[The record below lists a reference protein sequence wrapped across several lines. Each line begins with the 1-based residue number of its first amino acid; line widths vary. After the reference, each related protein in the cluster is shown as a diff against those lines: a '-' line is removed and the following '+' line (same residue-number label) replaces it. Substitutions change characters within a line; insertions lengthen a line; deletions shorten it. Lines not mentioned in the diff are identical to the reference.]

1 MGCHVQ
7 RIPWVTTPTEVTVV
21 SRPAEFLVIPYFL
34 HLANLL
40 NLEPTPKDVLLR
52 FAADKAPT
60 FSGLLDS
67 PEEAEKQEHI
77 SNPHALPF
85 RMGFRCTCLSEQ
97 ASPFVSTAKGAPS
110 DIGVQACE
118 TSRSKAPAGKVFN
131 YLPYIDVP
139 VLQVPPLA
147 FAAIQ

>member
-1 MGCHVQ
+1 MELG
-7 RIPWVTTPTEVTVV
+7 
-21 SRPAEFLVIPYFL
+21 
-34 HLANLL
+34 
-40 NLEPTPKDVLLR
+40 
-52 FAADKAPT
+52 
-60 FSGLLDS
+60 
-67 PEEAEKQEHI
+67 
-77 SNPHALPF
+77 
-85 RMGFRCTCLSEQ
+85 
-97 ASPFVSTAKGAPS
+97 GAPS